1 MRFHTSPSSSPAQVI
16 EKRFRA
22 VDTIATVNRFLASEG
37 CPQMKIRS
45 ARDEEATSLR
55 QLASAADNFVLVSS
69 GPDDDSEAVGMLY
82 LHQQA
87 SKENRYSNLAE
98 RIASWKRI

>member
-1 MRFHTSPSSSPAQVI
+1 M

-22 VDTIATVNRFLASEG
+22 ADTIATVNRYLASKG

-45 ARDEEATSLR
+45 AWDEEATSLR
-55 QLASAADNFVLVSS
+55 QLACAANQFVLVGG
-69 GPDDDSEAVGMLY
+69 GPEDDAEPIGMLY
-82 LHQQA
+82 LHQKA
-87 SKENRYSNLAE
+87 PKENRYSILAE